1 MNNFINQITKLFK
14 KNYKIFLVIFF
25 IVILSI
31 ILLQFYFYQQNNK
44 IFKLSILYDQA
55 VTNINNNDFNDSL
68 IQIAKENNMF
78 GIFASLELIQKDIN
92 NEDYNKAYEEYL
104 ILLKKSKSKD
114 IYNTIIALHGS
125 YNLFDYIDSIKIS
138 NLLEYVNDDLID
150 FQGYK
155 KEIQYLIFIN
165 DNNLEESNKLLK
177 EILNN
182 ANISINIKERIKKFN
197 EYNKYK

>member
-1 MNNFINQITKLFK
+1 MEIMNNFINQITKLFK

-31 ILLQFYFYQQNNK
+31 ILLQFYFYQKNNK

-68 IQIAKENNMF
+68 IQIAKENNMY

-150 FQGYK
+150 FQGY
-155 KEIQYLIFIN
+155 
-165 DNNLEESNKLLK
+165 
-177 EILNN
+177 
-182 ANISINIKERIKKFN
+182 
-197 EYNKYK
+197 